1 MKRKFLLL
9 FICLLSLLS
18 CSQKKLPHYPA
29 TDDGITRMHLDSAAI
44 YTKKHDL
51 HKAMYQLK
59 AAEKRLFNVTQDSLK
74 FLTYYHIAQINAQ
87 DGAYKIALEYLKHA
101 ARNANDVKRSHRMTD
116 IYIEKA
122 FIYNQMGNRDS
133 ALNSLQRVE
142 KYKPRIRKDQEKRIE
157 EMRQHIKRHQIVAI
171 SPGKDV
177 EIVQLQDLY
186 EVALAQRKAV
196 ELKLY
201 IAYLLLT
208 LILVSIGIT
217 IWFRRRM
224 RQQLQFY
231 RLQQQETEHNIQLT
245 LRRKDATIDE
255 MKAEIDSKLDELN
268 QLRYSIKAHNKN
280 IKTSDSIEQVKLGI
294 DTLYTILKGGN
305 LSQMG
310 KREQQALNM
319 IMPNY
324 DYELSYILNNPRF
337 ALTPKECFYYIMEH
351 YGIEDE
357 LKAQAFCCTAQAIRS
372 IKSRINHCIKNL
384 AAYSP
389 ICL

>member
-1 MKRKFLLL
+1 MKKRFLLW
-9 FICLLSLLS
+9 FISLLSLLS
-18 CSQKKLPHYPA
+18 CSQRKLPHYPA
-29 TDDGITRMHLDSAAI
+29 TDDGITQMRLDSATI
-44 YTKKHDL
+44 YTKRHDL

-59 AAEKRLFNVTQDSLK
+59 AAEKRLFNVTEDSLK
-74 FLTYYHIAQINAQ
+74 FLTYYRIAQINAQ
-87 DGAYKIALEYLKHA
+87 DGAYKLALDYLKHA
-101 ARNANDVKRSHRMTD
+101 ARHANDVKRSHRMAD
-116 IYIEKA
+116 IDIEKA
-122 FIYNQMGNRDS
+122 FVYNQMGKRDS
-133 ALNSLQRVE
+133 ALNSLLKAE

-157 EMRQHIKRHQIVAI
+157 EMRQHIKKHQIVAI

-186 EVALAQRKAV
+186 EVALAQRKAL

-201 IAYLLLT
+201 IAYLLLA

-224 RQQLQFY
+224 RQQLRFY

-255 MKAEIDSKLDELN
+255 MKAEIDNKLDELN
-268 QLRYSIKAHNKN
+268 HLRDSIKAHSKN
-280 IKTSDSIEQVKLGI
+280 IKTSDSIEQIKLGI
-294 DTLYTILKGGN
+294 DTLHTILKGGN

-337 ALTPKECFYYIMEH
+337 ALTPKECFYYVMEH

-357 LKAQAFCCTAQAIRS
+357 LKTQAFCCTSQAIRS
-372 IKSRINHCIKNL
+372 IKSRLRKKL
-384 AAYSP
+384 EQG
-389 ICL
+389 

>member
-101 ARNANDVKRSHRMTD
+101 ARNTNDVKRSHRMTD

-231 RLQQQETEHNIQLT
+231 RQQQQETEHNIQLT

-280 IKTSDSIEQVKLGI
+280 IKTSDSIEQIKLGI

-357 LKAQAFCCTAQAIRS
+357 LKAQAFYCTAQAIRS
-372 IKSRINHCIKNL
+372 IKSRLKKKLEQN
-384 AAYSP
+384 
-389 ICL
+389 

>member
-1 MKRKFLLL
+1 MKKRFLLW
-9 FICLLSLLS
+9 FISLLSLLS
-18 CSQKKLPHYPA
+18 CSQRKLPHYPA
-29 TDDGITRMHLDSAAI
+29 TDDGITQMRLDSAKI
-44 YTKKHDL
+44 YTKRHDL

-59 AAEKRLFNVTQDSLK
+59 AAEKRLFNVTEDSLK
-74 FLTYYHIAQINAQ
+74 FLTYYRIAQINAQ
-87 DGAYKIALEYLKHA
+87 DGAYKLALDYLKHA
-101 ARNANDVKRSHRMTD
+101 ARHANDVKRSHRMAD
-116 IYIEKA
+116 IDIEKA
-122 FIYNQMGNRDS
+122 FVYNQMGKRDS
-133 ALNSLQRVE
+133 ALNSLLKAE

-157 EMRQHIKRHQIVAI
+157 EMRQHIKKHQIVAI

-186 EVALAQRKAV
+186 EVALAQRKAL

-201 IAYLLLT
+201 ITYLLLA

-255 MKAEIDSKLDELN
+255 MKAEIDNKLDELN
-268 QLRYSIKAHNKN
+268 QLRDSIKAHSKN
-280 IKTSDSIEQVKLGI
+280 IKTSDSIEQIKLGI
-294 DTLYTILKGGN
+294 DTLHTILKGGN

-337 ALTPKECFYYIMEH
+337 ALTPKECFYYVMEH
-351 YGIEDE
+351 YEIEDE
-357 LKAQAFCCTAQAIRS
+357 LKAQAFCCTSQAIRS
-372 IKSRINHCIKNL
+372 IKSRLRKKLEQN
-384 AAYSP
+384 
-389 ICL
+389 

>member
-122 FIYNQMGNRDS
+122 FIYNQMGKRDS

-171 SPGKDV
+171 SPGKDI

-231 RLQQQETEHNIQLT
+231 RQQQQETEHNIQLT

-255 MKAEIDSKLDELN
+255 MKAEIDSKLDELY

-280 IKTSDSIEQVKLGI
+280 IKTSDSIEQIKLGI

-351 YGIEDE
+351 YGIEDD

-372 IKSRINHCIKNL
+372 IKSRLKKKLEQN
-384 AAYSP
+384 
-389 ICL
+389 

>member
-18 CSQKKLPHYPA
+18 CCQKKLPHYPA

-122 FIYNQMGNRDS
+122 FIYNQMGKRDS

-231 RLQQQETEHNIQLT
+231 RQQQQETEHNIQLT

-280 IKTSDSIEQVKLGI
+280 IKTSDSIEQIKLGI

-351 YGIEDE
+351 YGIEDD

-372 IKSRINHCIKNL
+372 IKSRLKKKLEQN
-384 AAYSP
+384 
-389 ICL
+389 

>member
-29 TDDGITRMHLDSAAI
+29 TDDGITRMHLDSADI

-101 ARNANDVKRSHRMTD
+101 ARNTNDVKRSHRMTD

-122 FIYNQMGNRDS
+122 FIYNQMGKRDS

-142 KYKPRIRKDQEKRIE
+142 KYRPRIRKDQEKRIE

-171 SPGKDV
+171 SPGKDI

-224 RQQLQFY
+224 RQQLKFY
-231 RLQQQETEHNIQLT
+231 RQQQQETEHNIQLT

-268 QLRYSIKAHNKN
+268 QLRYSIKAQNKN
-280 IKTSDSIEQVKLGI
+280 IKTSDSIEQIKLGI

-310 KREQQALNM
+310 KKEQQALNM

-372 IKSRINHCIKNL
+372 IKSRLKKKLEQN
-384 AAYSP
+384 
-389 ICL
+389 

>member
-1 MKRKFLLL
+1 MKKRFLLW
-9 FICLLSLLS
+9 FISLLSLLS
-18 CSQKKLPHYPA
+18 CSQRKLPHYPA
-29 TDDGITRMHLDSAAI
+29 TDDGITQMRLDSAKI
-44 YTKKHDL
+44 YTKRHDL

-59 AAEKRLFNVTQDSLK
+59 AAEKRLFNVTEDSLK
-74 FLTYYHIAQINAQ
+74 FLTYYRIAQINAQ
-87 DGAYKIALEYLKHA
+87 DGAYKLALDYLKHA
-101 ARNANDVKRSHRMTD
+101 ARHANDVKRSHRIAD
-116 IYIEKA
+116 IDIEKA
-122 FIYNQMGNRDS
+122 FVYNQMGKRDS
-133 ALNSLQRVE
+133 ALNSLLKAE

-157 EMRQHIKRHQIVAI
+157 EMRQHIKKHQIVAI

-186 EVALAQRKAV
+186 EVALAQRKAL

-201 IAYLLLT
+201 IAYLLLA

-255 MKAEIDSKLDELN
+255 MKAEIDNKLNELN
-268 QLRYSIKAHNKN
+268 QLRDSIKAHSKN
-280 IKTSDSIEQVKLGI
+280 IKTSDSIEQIKLGI
-294 DTLYTILKGGN
+294 DTLHTILKGGN

-310 KREQQALNM
+310 KREQQALNI

-337 ALTPKECFYYIMEH
+337 ALTPKECFYYVMEH
-351 YGIEDE
+351 YEIEDE
-357 LKAQAFCCTAQAIRS
+357 QKAQAFCCTSQAIRS
-372 IKSRINHCIKNL
+372 IKSRLRKKLEQN
-384 AAYSP
+384 
-389 ICL
+389 

>member
-29 TDDGITRMHLDSAAI
+29 TDDGITRMHLDSATI

-122 FIYNQMGNRDS
+122 FIYNQMGKRDS

-157 EMRQHIKRHQIVAI
+157 EMRQHIRRHQIVAI
-171 SPGKDV
+171 SPGKDI

-231 RLQQQETEHNIQLT
+231 RQQQQETEHNIQLT

-280 IKTSDSIEQVKLGI
+280 IKTSDSIEQIKLGI

-372 IKSRINHCIKNL
+372 IKSRLKKKLEQN
-384 AAYSP
+384 
-389 ICL
+389 

>member
-122 FIYNQMGNRDS
+122 FIYNQMGKRDS

-157 EMRQHIKRHQIVAI
+157 EMRQHIRRHQIVAI
-171 SPGKDV
+171 SPGKDI

-280 IKTSDSIEQVKLGI
+280 IKTSDSIEQIKLGI

-351 YGIEDE
+351 YGIEDD

-372 IKSRINHCIKNL
+372 IKSRLKKKLEQN
-384 AAYSP
+384 
-389 ICL
+389 

>member
-101 ARNANDVKRSHRMTD
+101 ARNTNDVKRSHRMTD

-122 FIYNQMGNRDS
+122 FIYNQMGKRDS

-231 RLQQQETEHNIQLT
+231 RQQQQETEHNIQLT

-280 IKTSDSIEQVKLGI
+280 IKTSDSIEQIKLGI
-294 DTLYTILKGGN
+294 DTLYIILKGGN

-351 YGIEDE
+351 YGIEDD

-372 IKSRINHCIKNL
+372 IKSRLKKKLEQN
-384 AAYSP
+384 
-389 ICL
+389 

>member
-122 FIYNQMGNRDS
+122 FIYNQIGKRDS

-171 SPGKDV
+171 SPGKDI

-231 RLQQQETEHNIQLT
+231 RQQQQETEHNIQLT

-280 IKTSDSIEQVKLGI
+280 IKTSDSIEQIKLGI
-294 DTLYTILKGGN
+294 DTLYTILKGEN

-351 YGIEDE
+351 YGIEDD

-372 IKSRINHCIKNL
+372 IKSRLKKKLEQN
-384 AAYSP
+384 
-389 ICL
+389 

>member
-1 MKRKFLLL
+1 MKKRFLLWS
-9 FICLLSLLS
+9 ISLLSLLS
-18 CSQKKLPHYPA
+18 CSQRKLPHYPA
-29 TDDGITRMHLDSAAI
+29 TDDGITQMRLDSAAI
-44 YTKKHDL
+44 YTKRHDL

-59 AAEKRLFNVTQDSLK
+59 AAEKRLFNVTEDSLK
-74 FLTYYHIAQINAQ
+74 FLTYYRIAQINAQ
-87 DGAYKIALEYLKHA
+87 DGAYKLALDYLKHA
-101 ARNANDVKRSHRMTD
+101 ARHANDVKRSHRMAD
-116 IYIEKA
+116 IDIEKA
-122 FIYNQMGNRDS
+122 FVYNQMGKRDS
-133 ALNSLQRVE
+133 ALNSLLKAE

-157 EMRQHIKRHQIVAI
+157 EMRQHIKKHQIVAI

-186 EVALAQRKAV
+186 EVALAQRKAL

-201 IAYLLLT
+201 IAYLLLA

-255 MKAEIDSKLDELN
+255 MKAEIDNKLDELN
-268 QLRYSIKAHNKN
+268 HLRDSIKAHSKN
-280 IKTSDSIEQVKLGI
+280 IKTSDSIEQIKLGI

-337 ALTPKECFYYIMEH
+337 ALTPKECFYYVMEH
-351 YGIEDE
+351 YEIEDE
-357 LKAQAFCCTAQAIRS
+357 LKAQAFCCTSQAIRS
-372 IKSRINHCIKNL
+372 IKSRLRKKLEQN
-384 AAYSP
+384 
-389 ICL
+389 

>member
-1 MKRKFLLL
+1 MKKRFLLW
-9 FICLLSLLS
+9 FISLLSLLS
-18 CSQKKLPHYPA
+18 CSQRKLPHYPA
-29 TDDGITRMHLDSAAI
+29 TDDGITQMRLDSAKI
-44 YTKKHDL
+44 YTKRHDL

-59 AAEKRLFNVTQDSLK
+59 AAEKRLFNVTEDSLK
-74 FLTYYHIAQINAQ
+74 FLTYYRIAQINAQ
-87 DGAYKIALEYLKHA
+87 DGAYKLALDYLKHA
-101 ARNANDVKRSHRMTD
+101 ARHANDVKRSHRMAD
-116 IYIEKA
+116 IDIEKA
-122 FIYNQMGNRDS
+122 FVYNQMGKRDS
-133 ALNSLQRVE
+133 ALNSLLKAE

-157 EMRQHIKRHQIVAI
+157 EMRQHIKKHQIVAI

-186 EVALAQRKAV
+186 EVALAQRKAL

-201 IAYLLLT
+201 IAYLLLA

-255 MKAEIDSKLDELN
+255 MKAEIDNKLNELN
-268 QLRYSIKAHNKN
+268 QLRDSIKAHSKN
-280 IKTSDSIEQVKLGI
+280 IKTSDSIEQIKLGI
-294 DTLYTILKGGN
+294 DTLHTILKGGN

-310 KREQQALNM
+310 KREQQALNI

-337 ALTPKECFYYIMEH
+337 ALTPKECFYYVMEH

-357 LKAQAFCCTAQAIRS
+357 LKAQAFCCTSQAIRS
-372 IKSRINHCIKNL
+372 IKSRLRKKLEQN
-384 AAYSP
+384 
-389 ICL
+389 

>member
-1 MKRKFLLL
+1 MKKRFLLW
-9 FICLLSLLS
+9 FISLLSLLS
-18 CSQKKLPHYPA
+18 CSQRKLPHYPA
-29 TDDGITRMHLDSAAI
+29 TDDGITQMRLDSATI
-44 YTKKHDL
+44 YTKRHDL

-59 AAEKRLFNVTQDSLK
+59 AAEKRLFNVTEDSLK
-74 FLTYYHIAQINAQ
+74 FLTYYRIAQINAQ
-87 DGAYKIALEYLKHA
+87 DGAYKLALDYLKHA
-101 ARNANDVKRSHRMTD
+101 ARHANDVKQSHRMAD
-116 IYIEKA
+116 IDIEKA
-122 FIYNQMGNRDS
+122 FVYNQMGKRDS
-133 ALNSLQRVE
+133 ALNSLLKAE

-157 EMRQHIKRHQIVAI
+157 EMRQHIKKHQIVAI

-186 EVALAQRKAV
+186 EVALAQRKAL

-201 IAYLLLT
+201 IAYLLLA

-268 QLRYSIKAHNKN
+268 QLRDSIKAHSKN
-280 IKTSDSIEQVKLGI
+280 IKTSDSIEQIKLGI
-294 DTLYTILKGGN
+294 DTLHTILKGGN

-310 KREQQALNM
+310 KREQQALNI

-337 ALTPKECFYYIMEH
+337 ALTPKECFYYVMEH

-357 LKAQAFCCTAQAIRS
+357 LKAQAFCCTSQAIRS
-372 IKSRINHCIKNL
+372 IKSRLRKKLEQN
-384 AAYSP
+384 
-389 ICL
+389 

>member
-101 ARNANDVKRSHRMTD
+101 ARNTNDVKRSHRMTD

-122 FIYNQMGNRDS
+122 FIYNQMGKRDS

-231 RLQQQETEHNIQLT
+231 RQQQQETEHNIQLT

-280 IKTSDSIEQVKLGI
+280 IKTSDSIEQIKLGI

-319 IMPNY
+319 IMLNY

-351 YGIEDE
+351 YGIEDD

-372 IKSRINHCIKNL
+372 IKSRLKKKLEQN
-384 AAYSP
+384 
-389 ICL
+389 

>member
-1 MKRKFLLL
+1 MKKRFLLW
-9 FICLLSLLS
+9 FISLLALLS
-18 CSQKKLPHYPA
+18 CSQRKLPHYPA
-29 TDDGITRMHLDSAAI
+29 TDDGITQMRLDSAKI
-44 YTKKHDL
+44 YTKRHDL

-59 AAEKRLFNVTQDSLK
+59 AAEKRLFNVTEDSLK
-74 FLTYYHIAQINAQ
+74 FLTYYRIAQINAQ
-87 DGAYKIALEYLKHA
+87 DGAYKLALDYLKHA
-101 ARNANDVKRSHRMTD
+101 ARHANDVKRSHRMAD
-116 IYIEKA
+116 IDIEKA
-122 FIYNQMGNRDS
+122 FVYNQMGKRDS
-133 ALNSLQRVE
+133 ALNSLLKAE

-157 EMRQHIKRHQIVAI
+157 EMRQHIKKHQIVAI

-186 EVALAQRKAV
+186 EVALAQRKAL

-201 IAYLLLT
+201 IAYLLLA

-245 LRRKDATIDE
+245 LRRKNATIDE

-268 QLRYSIKAHNKN
+268 QLRDSIKAHNKN
-280 IKTSDSIEQVKLGI
+280 IKTSDSIEQIKLGI
-294 DTLYTILKGGN
+294 DTLHTILKGGN

-337 ALTPKECFYYIMEH
+337 ALTPKECFYYVMEH
-351 YGIEDE
+351 YEIEDE
-357 LKAQAFCCTAQAIRS
+357 LKAQAFCCTSQAIRS
-372 IKSRINHCIKNL
+372 IKSRLRKKLEQN
-384 AAYSP
+384 
-389 ICL
+389 

>member
-9 FICLLSLLS
+9 IICLLSLLS

-59 AAEKRLFNVTQDSLK
+59 AAEKRLFNVTEDSLK

-122 FIYNQMGNRDS
+122 FIYNQMGKRDS

-171 SPGKDV
+171 SPGKDI

-231 RLQQQETEHNIQLT
+231 RQQQQETEHNIQLT

-280 IKTSDSIEQVKLGI
+280 IKTSDSIEQIKLGI

-351 YGIEDE
+351 YGIEDD

-372 IKSRINHCIKNL
+372 IKSRLKKKL
-384 AAYSP
+384 EQT
-389 ICL
+389 

>member
-74 FLTYYHIAQINAQ
+74 FVTYYHIAQINAQ

-101 ARNANDVKRSHRMTD
+101 ARNTNDVKRSHRMTD

-122 FIYNQMGNRDS
+122 FIYNQMGKRDS

-157 EMRQHIKRHQIVAI
+157 EMRQHIKRHQVVAI
-171 SPGKDV
+171 SPGKDI

-231 RLQQQETEHNIQLT
+231 RQQQQETEHNIQLT

-280 IKTSDSIEQVKLGI
+280 IKTSDSIEQIKLGI

-351 YGIEDE
+351 YGIEDD

-372 IKSRINHCIKNL
+372 IKSRLKKKLEQN
-384 AAYSP
+384 
-389 ICL
+389 

>member
-101 ARNANDVKRSHRMTD
+101 ARNTNDVKRSHRMTD

-122 FIYNQMGNRDS
+122 FIYNQMGKRDS

-142 KYKPRIRKDQEKRIE
+142 KYKPRIRKDQEKQIE

-171 SPGKDV
+171 SPGKDI

-231 RLQQQETEHNIQLT
+231 RQQQQETEHNIQLT

-280 IKTSDSIEQVKLGI
+280 IKTSDSIEQIKHGI

-351 YGIEDE
+351 YGIEDD

-372 IKSRINHCIKNL
+372 IKSRLKKKLEQN
-384 AAYSP
+384 
-389 ICL
+389 

>member
-1 MKRKFLLL
+1 MKKRFLLW
-9 FICLLSLLS
+9 FISLLSLLS
-18 CSQKKLPHYPA
+18 CSQRKLPHYPA
-29 TDDGITRMHLDSAAI
+29 TDDGITQMRLDSAKI
-44 YTKKHDL
+44 YTKRHDL

-59 AAEKRLFNVTQDSLK
+59 AAEKRLFNVTEDSLK
-74 FLTYYHIAQINAQ
+74 FLTYYRIAQINAQ
-87 DGAYKIALEYLKHA
+87 DGAYKLALDYLKHA
-101 ARNANDVKRSHRMTD
+101 ARHTNDVKRSHRMAD
-116 IYIEKA
+116 IDIEKA
-122 FIYNQMGNRDS
+122 FVYNQMGKRDS
-133 ALNSLQRVE
+133 ALNSLLKAE

-157 EMRQHIKRHQIVAI
+157 EMRQHIKKHQIVAI

-186 EVALAQRKAV
+186 EVALAQRKAL

-201 IAYLLLT
+201 IAYLLLA

-268 QLRYSIKAHNKN
+268 QLRYSIKAHSKN
-280 IKTSDSIEQVKLGI
+280 IKTSDSIEQIKLGI

-310 KREQQALNM
+310 KREQQALNI

-337 ALTPKECFYYIMEH
+337 ALTPKECFYYVMEH

-357 LKAQAFCCTAQAIRS
+357 LKAQAFCCTSQAIRS
-372 IKSRINHCIKNL
+372 IKSRLRKKLEQN
-384 AAYSP
+384 
-389 ICL
+389 

>member
-59 AAEKRLFNVTQDSLK
+59 AAEKRLFNVTEDSLK

-122 FIYNQMGNRDS
+122 FIYNQMGKRDS

-171 SPGKDV
+171 SPGKDI

-231 RLQQQETEHNIQLT
+231 RQQQQETEHNIQLT

-280 IKTSDSIEQVKLGI
+280 IKTSDSIEQIKLGI
-294 DTLYTILKGGN
+294 DTLYIILKGGN

-372 IKSRINHCIKNL
+372 IKSRLKKKLEQN
-384 AAYSP
+384 
-389 ICL
+389 

>member
-59 AAEKRLFNVTQDSLK
+59 AAEKRLFNVTEDSLK

-171 SPGKDV
+171 SPGKDI

-231 RLQQQETEHNIQLT
+231 RQQQQETEHNIQLT

-268 QLRYSIKAHNKN
+268 QLRDSIKAHSKN
-280 IKTSDSIEQVKLGI
+280 IKTSDSIEQIKLGI
-294 DTLYTILKGGN
+294 DTLHTILKGGN

-337 ALTPKECFYYIMEH
+337 ALTPKECFYYVMEH

-357 LKAQAFCCTAQAIRS
+357 LKAQAFCCTSQAIRS
-372 IKSRINHCIKNL
+372 IKSRLRKKLEQN
-384 AAYSP
+384 
-389 ICL
+389 

>member
-1 MKRKFLLL
+1 MKKRFLLW
-9 FICLLSLLS
+9 FISLLSLLS
-18 CSQKKLPHYPA
+18 CSQRKLPHYPA
-29 TDDGITRMHLDSAAI
+29 TDDGITQMRLDSATI
-44 YTKKHDL
+44 YTKRHDL

-59 AAEKRLFNVTQDSLK
+59 AAEKRLFNVTEDSLK
-74 FLTYYHIAQINAQ
+74 FLTYYRIAQINAQ
-87 DGAYKIALEYLKHA
+87 DGAYKLALDYLKHA
-101 ARNANDVKRSHRMTD
+101 ARHANDVKRSHRMAD
-116 IYIEKA
+116 IDIEKA
-122 FIYNQMGNRDS
+122 FVYNQMGKRDS
-133 ALNSLQRVE
+133 ALNSLLKAE

-157 EMRQHIKRHQIVAI
+157 EMRQHIKKHQIVAI

-186 EVALAQRKAV
+186 EVALAQRKAL

-201 IAYLLLT
+201 IAYLLLA

-224 RQQLQFY
+224 RQQLRFY

-255 MKAEIDSKLDELN
+255 MKAEIDNKLDELN
-268 QLRYSIKAHNKN
+268 QLRDSIKAHNKN
-280 IKTSDSIEQVKLGI
+280 IKTSDSIEQIKLGI
-294 DTLYTILKGGN
+294 DTLHTILKGGN

-337 ALTPKECFYYIMEH
+337 ALTPKECFYYVMEH
-351 YGIEDE
+351 YEIEDE
-357 LKAQAFCCTAQAIRS
+357 LKAQAFCCTSQAIRS
-372 IKSRINHCIKNL
+372 IKSRLRKKLEQN
-384 AAYSP
+384 
-389 ICL
+389 

>member
-231 RLQQQETEHNIQLT
+231 RQQQQETEHNIQLT
-245 LRRKDATIDE
+245 LRRKDTTIDE

-280 IKTSDSIEQVKLGI
+280 IKTSDSIEQIKLGI

-372 IKSRINHCIKNL
+372 IKSRLKKKLEQN
-384 AAYSP
+384 
-389 ICL
+389 

>member
-59 AAEKRLFNVTQDSLK
+59 AAEKRLFNVTEDSLK

-122 FIYNQMGNRDS
+122 FIYNQMGKRDS

-157 EMRQHIKRHQIVAI
+157 EMRQHIKRHQIIAI
-171 SPGKDV
+171 SPGKDI

-231 RLQQQETEHNIQLT
+231 RQQQQETEHNIQLT

-280 IKTSDSIEQVKLGI
+280 IKTSDSIEQIKLGI

-351 YGIEDE
+351 YGIEDD

-372 IKSRINHCIKNL
+372 IKSRLKKKLEQN
-384 AAYSP
+384 
-389 ICL
+389 

>member
-231 RLQQQETEHNIQLT
+231 RQQQQETEHNIQLT

-280 IKTSDSIEQVKLGI
+280 IKTSDSIEQIKLGV

-372 IKSRINHCIKNL
+372 IKSRLKKKLEQN
-384 AAYSP
+384 
-389 ICL
+389 

>member
-122 FIYNQMGNRDS
+122 FIYNQMGKRDS

-142 KYKPRIRKDQEKRIE
+142 KYKPRIRKDQEKQIE

-171 SPGKDV
+171 SPGKDI

-231 RLQQQETEHNIQLT
+231 RQQQQETEHNIQLT

-255 MKAEIDSKLDELN
+255 MKAEIDSKLDELY

-280 IKTSDSIEQVKLGI
+280 IKTSDSIEQIKLGI

-351 YGIEDE
+351 YGIEDD

-372 IKSRINHCIKNL
+372 IKSRLKKKL
-384 AAYSP
+384 EQT
-389 ICL
+389 

>member
-1 MKRKFLLL
+1 MHMKRKFLLL

-59 AAEKRLFNVTQDSLK
+59 AAEKRLFNVTEDSLK

-122 FIYNQMGNRDS
+122 FIYNQMGKRDS

-171 SPGKDV
+171 SPGKDI

-224 RQQLQFY
+224 RQQLQYY
-231 RLQQQETEHNIQLT
+231 RQQQQETEHNIQLT

-280 IKTSDSIEQVKLGI
+280 IKTSDSIEQIKLGI
-294 DTLYTILKGGN
+294 DTLYIILKGGN

-351 YGIEDE
+351 YGIEDD

-372 IKSRINHCIKNL
+372 IKSRLKKKLEQN
-384 AAYSP
+384 
-389 ICL
+389 

>member
-101 ARNANDVKRSHRMTD
+101 ARNTNDVKRSHRMTD

-122 FIYNQMGNRDS
+122 FIYNQMGKRDS

-224 RQQLQFY
+224 RQQLRFY

-268 QLRYSIKAHNKN
+268 QLRDSIKAHNKN
-280 IKTSDSIEQVKLGI
+280 IKTSDSIEQIKLGI

-351 YGIEDE
+351 YGIEDD

-372 IKSRINHCIKNL
+372 IKSRLKKKLEQN
-384 AAYSP
+384 
-389 ICL
+389 

>member
-18 CSQKKLPHYPA
+18 CSQRKLPHYPA

-101 ARNANDVKRSHRMTD
+101 ARNTNDVKRSHRMTD

-280 IKTSDSIEQVKLGI
+280 IKTSDSIEQIKLGI

-372 IKSRINHCIKNL
+372 IKSRLKKKLEQN
-384 AAYSP
+384 
-389 ICL
+389 

>member
-59 AAEKRLFNVTQDSLK
+59 AAEKRLFNVTEDSLK

-171 SPGKDV
+171 SPGKDI

-231 RLQQQETEHNIQLT
+231 RQQQQETEHNIQLT

-280 IKTSDSIEQVKLGI
+280 IKTSDSIEQIKLGI
-294 DTLYTILKGGN
+294 DSLYTILKGGN

-351 YGIEDE
+351 YGIEDD

-372 IKSRINHCIKNL
+372 IKSRLKKKLEQN
-384 AAYSP
+384 
-389 ICL
+389 

>member
-1 MKRKFLLL
+1 MKKRFLLW
-9 FICLLSLLS
+9 FISLLSLLS
-18 CSQKKLPHYPA
+18 CSQRKLPHYPA
-29 TDDGITRMHLDSAAI
+29 TDDGITQMRLDSATI
-44 YTKKHDL
+44 YTKRHDL

-59 AAEKRLFNVTQDSLK
+59 AAEKRLFNVTEDSLK
-74 FLTYYHIAQINAQ
+74 FLTYYRIAQINAQ
-87 DGAYKIALEYLKHA
+87 DGAYKLALDYLKHA
-101 ARNANDVKRSHRMTD
+101 ARHANDVKQSHRMAD
-116 IYIEKA
+116 IDIEKA
-122 FIYNQMGNRDS
+122 FVYNQMGKRDS
-133 ALNSLQRVE
+133 ALNSLLKAE

-157 EMRQHIKRHQIVAI
+157 EMRQHIKKHQIVAI

-186 EVALAQRKAV
+186 EVALAQRKAL

-201 IAYLLLT
+201 IAYLLLA

-245 LRRKDATIDE
+245 LRRKNATIDE

-268 QLRYSIKAHNKN
+268 QLRDSIKAHSKN
-280 IKTSDSIEQVKLGI
+280 IKTSDSIEQIKLGI

-337 ALTPKECFYYIMEH
+337 ALTPKECFYYVMDH
-351 YGIEDE
+351 YEIEDE
-357 LKAQAFCCTAQAIRS
+357 LKAQAFCCTPQAIRS
-372 IKSRINHCIKNL
+372 IKSRLRKKLEQN
-384 AAYSP
+384 
-389 ICL
+389 

>member
-1 MKRKFLLL
+1 MKKRFLLW
-9 FICLLSLLS
+9 FISLLSLLS
-18 CSQKKLPHYPA
+18 CSQRKLPHYPA
-29 TDDGITRMHLDSAAI
+29 TDDGITQMRLDSAAI
-44 YTKKHDL
+44 YTKRHDL

-59 AAEKRLFNVTQDSLK
+59 AAEKRLFNVTEDSLK
-74 FLTYYHIAQINAQ
+74 FLTYYRIAQINAQ
-87 DGAYKIALEYLKHA
+87 DGAYKLALDYLKHA
-101 ARNANDVKRSHRMTD
+101 ARHANDVKQSHRMAD
-116 IYIEKA
+116 IDIEKA
-122 FIYNQMGNRDS
+122 FVYNQMGKRDS
-133 ALNSLQRVE
+133 ALNSLLKAE

-157 EMRQHIKRHQIVAI
+157 EMRQHIKKHQIVAI

-186 EVALAQRKAV
+186 EVALAQRKAL

-201 IAYLLLT
+201 IAYLLLA

-245 LRRKDATIDE
+245 LRRKNATIDE
-255 MKAEIDSKLDELN
+255 MKAEIDNKLDELN
-268 QLRYSIKAHNKN
+268 QLRDSIKAHNKN
-280 IKTSDSIEQVKLGI
+280 IKTSDSIEQIKLGI

-310 KREQQALNM
+310 KREQQTLNM

-337 ALTPKECFYYIMEH
+337 ALTPKECFYYVMEH

-357 LKAQAFCCTAQAIRS
+357 LKAQAFCCTSQAIRS
-372 IKSRINHCIKNL
+372 IKSRLRKKLEQN
-384 AAYSP
+384 
-389 ICL
+389 

>member
-59 AAEKRLFNVTQDSLK
+59 AAEKRLFNVTEDSLK

-122 FIYNQMGNRDS
+122 FIYNQMGKRDS

-171 SPGKDV
+171 SPGKDI

-217 IWFRRRM
+217 IWFRHRM
-224 RQQLQFY
+224 RQQLQYY
-231 RLQQQETEHNIQLT
+231 RQQQQETEHNIQLT

-280 IKTSDSIEQVKLGI
+280 IKTSDSIEQIKLGI
-294 DTLYTILKGGN
+294 DTLYIILKGGN

-351 YGIEDE
+351 YGIEDD

-372 IKSRINHCIKNL
+372 IKSRLKKKLEQN
-384 AAYSP
+384 
-389 ICL
+389 